1 MTMMPT
7 TISTASRSGKKAK
20 KPAKKPRGTKSAS
33 TSKMSWRQQVA
44 RQRNLLMFTRQMH
57 ILLASGTPVV
67 PALEGLE
74 RQTAD
79 PQWCEVTRSVR
90 KLVQEG
96 ASISTAMGHYPEYFD
111 KVYRSLIEAGE
122 SSGQMPEMLSRLV
135 RVISK
140 ELETRN
146 GVMGALLYPII
157 LLSVVLVVLVITLT
171 VVVPRFAKLFEAM
184 NVPVPPTTQMTLF
197 ASMVLRSYWWA
208 VLMAVAGI
216 GVGLFFWLRSDHGR
230 HTLHTVALRL
240 PVIGRITR
248 SFVTARI
255 VRLIGTL
262 VESRLPLIDVLV
274 LVRGSCGNYHY
285 ANMVDRAIHAVQDG
299 EPVSKA
305 FDEPQLVSA
314 SVYEAF
320 RSGEQSGRIGPS
332 LITVADFL
340 EEENDVIVRSLTKVL
355 EPVILIVLGA
365 LVGLLAVS
373 MFLPLFDL
381 TAMAGEAN

>member
-7 TISTASRSGKKAK
+7 TISTASRRGKASKKLASKPKHAAARSG
-20 KPAKKPRGTKSAS
+20 
-33 TSKMSWRQQVA
+33 MSWRQQMA

-57 ILLASGTPVV
+57 VLLASGTPVV

-79 PQWCEVTRSVR
+79 PQWCDVTRSVR
-90 KLVQEG
+90 KLVEEG
-96 ASISTAMGHYPEYFD
+96 STVSAAMGQYPDYFD

-157 LLSVVLVVLVITLT
+157 LLSVVMVVLAVTLT

-197 ASMVLRSYWWA
+197 ASTMLRSYWWGLLILL
-208 VLMAVAGI
+208 VGV
-216 GVGLFFWLRSDHGR
+216 GVGLFFWLRCEKGQR
-230 HTLHTVALRL
+230 TLHTVALRM
-240 PVIGRITR
+240 PVIGRLTR

-262 VESRLPLIDVLV
+262 VESRLPLIDVLI

-285 ANMVDRAIHAVQDG
+285 ANMVDRAIRAVQDG

-305 FDEPQLVSA
+305 FDEPDLVST

-340 EEENDVIVRSLTKVL
+340 EEENDVIVRSLTKIL
-355 EPVILIVLGA
+355 EPLILIVLGV